1 MDFRDPPYAFW
12 LPIAVITIV
21 IATKSAV
28 FVLSFATSYSFCLK
42 FCAINAFDSRHNEH
56 KADRAQNELA
66 LNWKSKI
73 NNLFIFIIY
82 TALATLAAF
91 AATNLAD
98 SSSTLV

>member
-1 MDFRDPPYAFW
+1 MDFRDPPHAFW
-12 LPIAVITIV
+12 LPIAVITIA

-28 FVLSFATSYSFCLK
+28 LSFLFVTSYSFCLG
-42 FCAINAFDSRHNEH
+42 FHAIKAFNLRHNEH
-56 KADRAQNELA
+56 KADKGLNDLA

-73 NNLFIFIIY
+73 NNLFIFTIY

>member
-12 LPIAVITIV
+12 LPIAVITIA

-28 FVLSFATSYSFCLK
+28 LSFLFVTSYSFCLG
-42 FCAINAFDSRHNEH
+42 FHAIKAFNSRHNEH
-56 KADRAQNELA
+56 KADKGWNDLA
-66 LNWKSKI
+66 FNRKSKI
-73 NNLFIFIIY
+73 NNLFIFMIY
-82 TALATLAAF
+82 TTLATLEAF